1 MPGRATALDAHPH
14 ARERAGLSWGHH
26 LNRGARKPL
35 AINSEGTGGGNG
47 INVGPVRAE
56 ANETAASA
64 NALDGAAITTPGD
77 EQAAFYK
84 LVVCIEIGGAG
95 HAYTPREAMKPSTTA

>member
-1 MPGRATALDAHPH
+1 M
-14 ARERAGLSWGHH
+14 
-26 LNRGARKPL
+26 GAK
-35 AINSEGTGGGNG
+35 
-47 INVGPVRAE
+47 

-77 EQAAFYK
+77 KQATLYE

-95 HAYTPREAMKPSTTA
+95 HDQ